1 MALAYQAPS
10 ALLQPLIQRDRISY
24 HKLNSV
30 GWMPRVPR
38 RAQGVRSTRAVRMQ
52 VGDANS
58 APRDQ
63 STSSCSEIED
73 DDGISDALTLL
84 QRQIKVYTANEVEP
98 NVFVDLKHFRRGHQV
113 QKVRNARNVRDWVVT
128 QEWDPH

>member
-1 MALAYQAPS
+1 M
-10 ALLQPLIQRDRISY
+10 
-24 HKLNSV
+24 
-30 GWMPRVPR
+30 
-38 RAQGVRSTRAVRMQ
+38 VRMQ

-84 QRQIKVYTANEVEP
+84 QQQIKIYTANEVEP
-98 NVFVDLKHFRRGHQV
+98 FVLVNLTHIRRGH
-113 QKVRNARNVRDWVVT
+113 
-128 QEWDPH
+128 